1 MVKAAFKANHNALIS
16 CFNFATPLRCLWVSH
31 FQAAYPIS
39 LSIFR
44 AFHPMLDIIIPCYN
58 AAHTLPRAVQ
68 SCLNQPEAERIWL
81 IDDASTDNT
90 WQTIEQLKQQSPHK
104 IQAVRQPENGGA
116 AMARNWGAM
125 QSQAE
130 LIAFLDADDEYQ
142 QGALSAACFAFAK
155 FDFLGLIRL
164 RLHAVGLP
172 EHYRQ
177 HPNFARAWH
186 SVQMTVGGNT
196 VFRRVF
202 FLACGG
208 FPHDDLFRQF
218 GGEDGALGLATVGSS
233 VVGTLFDEREP
244 AVLHYWRDDIH
255 AAHLLDAILF
265 NQNPRHVTA
274 HDIQRANQVTQHI
287 QQQLGSLKTILAAP
301 QAGMMPLLVNR
312 Q

>member
-1 MVKAAFKANHNALIS
+1 ML
-16 CFNFATPLRCLWVSH
+16 
-31 FQAAYPIS
+31 
-39 LSIFR
+39 
-44 AFHPMLDIIIPCYN
+44 LDIIIPCYN

-81 IDDASTDNT
+81 IDDASTDHT
-90 WQTIEQLKQQSPHK
+90 WQTILQLKQQFPNK

-265 NQNPRHVTA
+265 NQNPRHVA
-274 HDIQRANQVTQHI
+274 AQDMQRANQVTQHI

-301 QAGMMPLLVNR
+301 QTGVMPLLVNR

>member
-1 MVKAAFKANHNALIS
+1 M
-16 CFNFATPLRCLWVSH
+16 
-31 FQAAYPIS
+31 
-39 LSIFR
+39 
-44 AFHPMLDIIIPCYN
+44 
-58 AAHTLPRAVQ
+58 Q

-90 WQTIEQLKQQSPHK
+90 WQTILQLQQQFPNKNPS
-104 IQAVRQPENGGA
+104 VRLPENGGA
-116 AMARNWGAM
+116 AMARNWGAL
-125 QSQAE
+125 QSSAP

-142 QGALSAACFAFAK
+142 QGALAAACFAFEK
-155 FDFLGLIRL
+155 FDFWGWCACVCKRLGC
-164 RLHAVGLP
+164 
-172 EHYRQ
+172 
-177 HPNFARAWH
+177 PNTIASIPIFARAWH

-208 FPHDDLFRQF
+208 FPRDDLFRQF

-233 VVGTLFDEREP
+233 VVGTLFDDNEP

-265 NQNPRHVTA
+265 QHNPRHVA
-274 HDIQRANQVTQHI
+274 AQDMQRANQVTQHI

-301 QAGMMPLLVNR
+301 QTGVMPLLVNR